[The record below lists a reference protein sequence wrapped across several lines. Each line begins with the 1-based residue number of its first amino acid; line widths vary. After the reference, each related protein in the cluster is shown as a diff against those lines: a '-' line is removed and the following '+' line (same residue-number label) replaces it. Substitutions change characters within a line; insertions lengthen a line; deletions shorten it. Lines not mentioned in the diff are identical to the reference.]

1 VSASGSNAIW
11 LEADVYPGGR
21 RDLNDHGYLHE
32 VVFPLGGPARIVSYL
47 YLPANPQSSLM
58 KRRLNFQTISWF
70 RDLYVRGLLN
80 LEPKYQRR
88 SVWTQEYKD
97 NFIDTILLE
106 YPSPSIF
113 LYEEIDSNGRAKYN
127 VVDGKQRLTTVFE
140 FVEDRFPVSDVAG
153 KESFRGR
160 YFSHLEIDDKVN
172 FWNYLFSVEYIPTNQ
187 EEIINDIFNRINR
200 NVAKLTSQE
209 LRHARFSG
217 DFIRTAED
225 LTEFMAAR
233 LPLNFP
239 RFDAK
244 SKRQMKDVELTAHL
258 LLLIEEGPKG
268 YSQDDLDKAFA
279 DRDMSWDSRQEID
292 SQFRET
298 IDILDKTIRD
308 SVYGTDLQ
316 RSRYHNQA
324 DFYSLFGAIASLYKE
339 GRLPKPEKM
348 AECLSAFVDIV
359 GDEEQRLTNSDA
371 KRYYEATRAA
381 SSDTGPRK
389 DRIEI
394 VRSIIQSEV
403 HYSIKS

>member
-1 VSASGSNAIW
+1 V
-11 LEADVYPGGR
+11 
-21 RDLNDHGYLHE
+21 RD
-32 VVFPLGGPARIVSYL
+32 
-47 YLPANPQSSLM
+47 
-58 KRRLNFQTISWF
+58 
-70 RDLYVRGLLN
+70 LLN
-80 LEPKYQRR
+80 LDPKYQRR

-113 LYEEIDSNGRAKYN
+113 LYEEIDPNGRAKYN

-140 FVEDRFPVSDVAG
+140 FVDDRFPISDVAG
-153 KESFRGR
+153 KESLRGE
-160 YFSHLEIDDKVN
+160 YFSNLERDDKVN

-200 NVAKLTSQE
+200 NVAKLTFQE

-217 DFIRTAED
+217 EFIRTAED
-225 LTEFMAAR
+225 LTEFMTAK
-233 LPLNFP
+233 LPSSFP

-258 LLLIEEGPKG
+258 LLLLEEGPKG

-292 SQFRET
+292 SQFRE
-298 IDILDKTIRD
+298 IIGILDKAVKD
-308 SVYGTDLQ
+308 SVHGGSLQ
-316 RSRYHNQA
+316 KSRYRNQA
-324 DFYSLFGAIASLYKE
+324 DFYSLFGAIASLHKD
-339 GRLPKPEKM
+339 GALPDPSDI
-348 AECLSAFVDIV
+348 AARLSAFVNIV
-359 GDEEQRLTNSDA
+359 GNDEQRLSDKDA

-381 SSDTGPRK
+381 SSDIGPRK

-394 VRSIIQSEV
+394 
-403 HYSIKS
+403 IKSVIQR

>member
-1 VSASGSNAIW
+1 
-11 LEADVYPGGR
+11 
-21 RDLNDHGYLHE
+21 
-32 VVFPLGGPARIVSYL
+32 
-47 YLPANPQSSLM
+47 M

-70 RDLYVRGLLN
+70 RDLYIRNLLN
-80 LEPKYQRR
+80 LDPKYQRR

-113 LYEEIDSNGRAKYN
+113 LYEEIDSNGHAKYN

-153 KESFRGR
+153 KKSFRGK
-160 YFSHLEIDDKVN
+160 YFSNLDIEDKVN

-225 LTEFMAAR
+225 LTEFMSTR
-233 LPLNFP
+233 LPQNFP

-258 LLLIEEGPKG
+258 LLLLEEGPKG
-268 YSQDDLDKAFA
+268 YSQDDLDRAFA
-279 DRDMSWDSRQEID
+279 EKDMSWNSRQEIE
-292 SQFRET
+292 SEFREV
-298 IDILDKTIRD
+298 IDIINKVVEDQD
-308 SVYGTDLQ
+308 YGADLQ

-324 DFYSLFGAIASLYKE
+324 DFYSLFGAIALLNRE
-339 GRLPKPEKM
+339 GKLPELNKLAGNLTK
-348 AECLSAFVDIV
+348 FVNIV
-359 GDEEQRLTNSDA
+359 GNEEERLKDENA

-381 SSDTGPRK
+381 SNDSGPRK
-389 DRIEI
+389 DRID
-394 VRSIIQSEV
+394 IIKNIILLNV
-403 HYSIKS
+403 T